1 MPRLQGVPASPG
13 VVIGR
18 AHRLR
23 CPILQVPHENIEPGQ
38 VEAEIARFVE
48 ACERAKEQT
57 RALRREVESRL
68 GSVPAKIFES
78 QLVML
83 EDPDLIDGALRYI
96 RDSFLTAQ
104 RAFDLRLLEFR
115 SQWLEVTHAMVVD
128 RLADLA
134 DLRARVLSNLIE
146 PADSDFASKL
156 PEEPVILVAS
166 ELVPS
171 RMAELD
177 RDRVLGIATDA
188 GTRTSHASILARS
201 MRIPAVV
208 GLVDVSTR
216 VESGSEV
223 ILDGVRGRVVID
235 PSDAERD
242 WFRNRDVQLRE
253 ARKEL
258 KELAALEPVTLD
270 GIRLE
275 LHANLELPSDAEM
288 ADAVGPDGVGL
299 LRTEFLV
306 VGMNVVPDEE
316 EQYQAFKDI
325 TEVFAPRPVVVRTYD
340 LGGDKF
346 PMFLPLL
353 REENPYLGWRG
364 IRVYPTIPKLFHNQ
378 VRAILRAAARGTVRM
393 LLPLVNSVD
402 EVVAVR
408 EVVAKAKRELENE
421 GTEHAL
427 CPIGVMLETPA
438 AIAIAEF
445 LGRHVDFFSL
455 GTNDLAQYTLAVDR
469 GNAQLSEY
477 YDPFHPA
484 MLRFI
489 RDAVVAAGRAG
500 LPINSCGESA
510 SDTLGALLLIGSGV
524 RSLSCA
530 PSAIP
535 QIKKLIRSIDL
546 EHVERVAGELLDAE
560 TGKQVRDRLRSAFGE
575 IVDLSTPASLSRS
588 R

>member
-13 VVIGR
+13 IAMGP
-18 AHRLR
+18 AHRLSG
-23 CPILQVPHENIEPGQ
+23 PNFHVPHENIEPAQ
-38 VEAEIARFVE
+38 VEAEIARFNE
-48 ACERAKEQT
+48 ACERAKERT
-57 RALRREVESRL
+57 RELRCEVESRL
-68 GSVPAKIFES
+68 GSVPAKIFDP
-78 QLVML
+78 QLLML
-83 EDPDLIDGALRYI
+83 EDPDLIEATLRYI

-134 DLRARVLSNLIE
+134 DVRMRVLSALIE
-146 PADSDFASKL
+146 PDDNYFATEL

-201 MRIPAVV
+201 MGVPAIV
-208 GLVDVSTR
+208 GLVDVSAR
-216 VESGSEV
+216 VDNGVEM
-223 ILDGVRGRVVID
+223 ILDGHRGRVVIN
-235 PSDAERD
+235 PSDTERE

-253 ARKEL
+253 LQKDL

-270 GIRLE
+270 GTRLE
-275 LHANLELPSDAEM
+275 LHANLELPSDAGM
-288 ADAVGPDGVGL
+288 AAAVGPDGVGL

-306 VGMNVVPDEE
+306 VGMNVIPEEE
-316 EQYQAFKDI
+316 EQYQAFKSI
-325 TEVFAPRPVVVRTYD
+325 TEVFAPRPVVIRTYD

-353 REENPYLGWRG
+353 SEENPFLGWRG
-364 IRVYPTIPKLFHNQ
+364 IRIYTMIPKLFHNQ
-378 VRAILRAAARGTVRM
+378 VRAILRAAACGTVRM

-402 EVVAVR
+402 EVLAVR
-408 EVVAKAKRELENE
+408 EVIAKAKRELEEE
-421 GTEHAL
+421 GLEHAL

-438 AIAIAEF
+438 AIAIAEI

-455 GTNDLAQYTLAVDR
+455 GTNDLAQYALAVDR

-484 MLRFI
+484 LLRLI
-489 RDAVVAAGRAG
+489 RDAVVAARETG

-510 SDTLGALLLIGSGV
+510 SDTLGVLLLISCGL
-524 RSLSCA
+524 RSLSCT

-535 QIKKLIRSIDL
+535 EIKKLIRSIDL
-546 EHVERVAGELLDAE
+546 EHVERVAGQLLDAQ
-560 TGKQVRDRLRSAFGE
+560 TGKEVRERLRAAFGDV
-575 IVDLSTPASLSRS
+575 VDLSTSAGLSGS
-588 R
+588 Q